1 MKQSAFE
8 ITKGKD
14 LSGKVF
20 IITGGY
26 SGLGAITT
34 EALLR
39 ANSTVIVAGRNS
51 QSQTS
56 FLEALKSKL
65 DIVFN
70 DNQVDISHTLDLGN
84 LASVRDFA
92 TYIKKT
98 YVQID
103 CLVNN
108 AGVMF
113 TPPGKTK
120 DGFEVQFGTNV
131 IGHFLLAKSLV
142 DITKRQI
149 WLSSKGHTRLG
160 APRIDLEAI
169 TKVDESTYDT
179 TLRYQQSK
187 LGDIL
192 LAKYFNTHYS
202 HLTAVSVHPGVVKTN
217 LSRHM
222 SIGKKLLFTLRHP
235 LAIFSMKEPEEGAA
249 TQVLTA
255 VMADSELIGGAYYA
269 DCAVSQEAES
279 ARNMED
285 AKKLFDLCDSVTKEF
300 QN

>member
-160 APRIDLEAI
+160 APR
-169 TKVDESTYDT
+169 
-179 TLRYQQSK
+179 
-187 LGDIL
+187 
-192 LAKYFNTHYS
+192 
-202 HLTAVSVHPGVVKTN
+202 
-217 LSRHM
+217 M
-222 SIGKKLLFTLRHP
+222 
-235 LAIFSMKEPEEGAA
+235 
-249 TQVLTA
+249 
-255 VMADSELIGGAYYA
+255 
-269 DCAVSQEAES
+269 
-279 ARNMED
+279 
-285 AKKLFDLCDSVTKEF
+285 
-300 QN
+300 